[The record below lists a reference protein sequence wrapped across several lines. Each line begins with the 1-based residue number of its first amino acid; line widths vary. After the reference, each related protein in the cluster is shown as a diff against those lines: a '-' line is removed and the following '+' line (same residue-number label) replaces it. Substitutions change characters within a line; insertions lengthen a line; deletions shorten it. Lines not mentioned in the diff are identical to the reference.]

1 MKTVRVVFLSFFILL
16 TVFGVRV
23 YADHRDIVEKFTEV
37 YNAGNYQVM
46 RYIVEHDEGDIPGVV
61 DTIIKDALADGVPAS
76 TRDSRLSVGEVLA
89 ARYKDRSG
97 DFEPLLKIKREIFET
112 RLPPPVRSA
121 ASGKVHIVETVSTEN
136 QKNVFLPGNII
147 IKKGETVK
155 WVNKDDTAHLLASF
169 AAIGRKGLFSPRFE
183 PGEDWSYEFK
193 EPGEY
198 YYVCFIHKRMYGK
211 VTVEE

>member
-1 MKTVRVVFLSFFILL
+1 MKTIKVVFLSFFVLL
-16 TVFGVRV
+16 MVLGARA
-23 YADHRDIVEKFTEV
+23 YADHRDIVEKFTEA

-46 RYIVEHDEGDIPGVV
+46 RYIVEHDERKIPGII
-61 DTIIKDALADGVPAS
+61 DTIIKDALADGVPVEKRDAS
-76 TRDSRLSVGEVLA
+76 LSVGEVLA
-89 ARYKDRSG
+89 TRYKDQSG

-112 RLPPPVRSA
+112 KLPAPISSV
-121 ASGKVHIVETVSTEN
+121 ASGKMHIVEAVSTEK

-147 IKKGETVK
+147 VKKGETVK

-169 AAIGRKGLFSPRFE
+169 AAIGRKGIFSPRFE

-193 EPGEY
+193 KTGEY

-211 VTVEE
+211 VTVVE